1 MNEQAEYSLNMT
13 WKAFLLEQVNHPK
26 SRHDEWNAWSDDS
39 FDSRDLPPHEA
50 AISVRE
56 RHGAEAFQRYHRA
69 LFDAHHEADRDL
81 TEPATLVAIAEEL
94 DLDGQ
99 QLQSDLEQHAF
110 REAVGADHLE
120 GEEDL
125 GVFGVPTV
133 LFEDSQPI
141 FLKLGGGDWEGTDDV
156 ELFESIHRTAAT
168 RPHLLTMK
176 KPSQAADRPG
186 APERF

>member
-1 MNEQAEYSLNMT
+1 MT

-26 SRHDEWNAWSDDS
+26 SRHDEWSAWTDDN

-56 RHGAEAFQRYHRA
+56 RHGADAFQRYHRA
-69 LFDAHHEADRDL
+69 LFDAHHEAERDL
-81 TEPATLVAIAEEL
+81 TDSSTLIAIAEEQ
-94 DLDGQ
+94 DLESDT
-99 QLQSDLEQHAF
+99 LRTDLEQHSF
-110 REAVGADHLE
+110 REAAGADHLE
-120 GEEDL
+120 AEEEH

-133 LFEDSQPI
+133 LFENCQPI
-141 FLKLGGGDWEGTDDV
+141 FLKLAGGDWEGTDDV
-156 ELFESIHRTAAT
+156 ELFESIYRTAAT